1 MPPSRRLPEDLK
13 SLLRQPEMARLWLS
27 GLGVRD
33 PERGLRDLRDL
44 AGRGLDASSVQAL
57 LEQLDAL
64 LPLCPDAGMAL
75 TNLDRFLSA
84 QTNPEP
90 ILDTLRRSERTAEAL
105 IQLFSTS
112 QYFSELIIRD
122 PSALAWLRSGPE
134 RRDRDGLF
142 ESLWESVL
150 LEPDEEAQKLAL
162 RRFRQ
167 RQMLRIGY
175 NDIVRGLPL
184 EVITQDLSNLADACV
199 EAAVRIARAHAV
211 ARHGEARRKDG
222 RPLRFV
228 VMALGK
234 LGGEELN
241 YSSDIDLIYLY
252 EVEGVTSGPRSVSN
266 AEFFARIG
274 GEIVRI
280 LADHTALGP
289 AYRVDMRLRPEGDQ
303 GPLARSLESTLG
315 YYVTSGRTWERQA
328 LIKARPIAGDL
339 SLGYEFLAAITPFVY
354 RRYLGAVEIGEIQA
368 MKRRIEALTQSTGA
382 EEFEVKT
389 GRGGIRDVEFVV
401 QFLQLLH
408 GGGETRVRHANT
420 LVALDRLEQV
430 GCLDAEERGAMEDTY
445 RFLRKVEHRL
455 QTMFDRQT
463 HEMPRSRGRTAH
475 SGHSPGLPARLR
487 LGRPH
492 RPGPAVPLR
501 LPVQD
506 QPQPPHPQPPAAR
519 RVPLVREHKRHR
531 GPGGRPRARPPALR
545 RADLRRPGPVSLSG
559 RIAGLSEPDGAGARR
574 Y

>member
-1 MPPSRRLPEDLK
+1 SIL
-13 SLLRQPEMARLWLS
+13 
-27 GLGVRD
+27 V
-33 PERGLRDLRDL
+33 
-44 AGRGLDASSVQAL
+44 L

-64 LPLCPDAGMAL
+64 LPRCPDAGMAL

-84 QTNPEP
+84 QTDPEP
-90 ILDTLRRSERTAEAL
+90 ILANLRRSERTAEAL
-105 IQLFSTS
+105 IQVFSTS

-122 PSALAWLRSGPE
+122 PSVLGWLRSGPE

-150 LEPDEEAQKLAL
+150 LDQGDEAQKLAI
-162 RRFRQ
+162 RWFRQ

-222 RPLRFV
+222 RPMRFV

-252 EVEGVTSGPRSVSN
+252 EGEGDTSGPRSVSN

-274 GEIVRI
+274 GEVVRI
-280 LADHTALGP
+280 LTDHTALGP

-339 SLGYEFLAAITPFVY
+339 SLGDEFLAAITPFVY

-368 MKRRIEALTQSTGA
+368 MKRRIEALTQSAGA

-408 GGGETRVRHANT
+408 GGGEPRVRHANT

-430 GCLDAEERGAMEDTY
+430 GCVDAEERGAMEDTY

-463 HEMPRSRGRTAH
+463 HEMPRKPEEQRTLAIRM
-475 SGHSPGLPARLR
+475 GY
-487 LGRPH
+487 
-492 RPGPAVPLR
+492 
-501 LPVQD
+501 
-506 QPQPPHPQPPAAR
+506 PPASAW
-519 RVPLVREHKRHR
+519 
-531 GPGGRPRARPPALR
+531 
-545 RADLRRPGPVSLSG
+545 
-559 RIAGLSEPDGAGARR
+559 
-574 Y
+574 